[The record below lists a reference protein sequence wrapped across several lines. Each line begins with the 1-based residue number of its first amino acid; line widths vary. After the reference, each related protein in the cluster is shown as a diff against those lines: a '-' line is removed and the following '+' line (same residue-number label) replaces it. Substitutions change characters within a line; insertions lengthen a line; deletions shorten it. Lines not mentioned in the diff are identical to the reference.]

1 MRRKDDI
8 VGNKTG
14 CYNKEGKGKT
24 REQEKRSIEIRQK
37 KQKRKSPNF
46 FWVGGREPLDNIQST
61 WAIPMLTGR
70 KTVKKRRFGQS
81 CGFFP

>member
-37 KQKRKSPNF
+37 NGKKKSNF
-46 FWVGGREPLDNIQST
+46 FFGGGEG
-61 WAIPMLTGR
+61 AA
-70 KTVKKRRFGQS
+70 
-81 CGFFP
+81 

>member
-24 REQEKRSIEIRQK
+24 REQENKSIQIRQK
-37 KQKRKSPNF
+37 KRKEKSNF
-46 FWVGGREPLDNIQST
+46 GGGGREPLDNIQST

-70 KTVKKRRFGQS
+70 KTVEKRRYGQN
-81 CGFFP
+81 CGFFS

>member
-24 REQEKRSIEIRQK
+24 REQEKRSLDSSK
-37 KQKRKSPNF
+37 KKKRKSQILACAH
-46 FWVGGREPLDNIQST
+46 VGEGAD
-61 WAIPMLTGR
+61 
-70 KTVKKRRFGQS
+70 KRAA
-81 CGFFP
+81 